1 MGVNDG
7 DQCQG
12 QWRGVNGD
20 NGAGGSVGRSD
31 LLSGV
36 FMAQS
41 SLRKLFKPINTEKNN
56 VNGSSYIQCES

>member
-7 DQCQG
+7 DQCEG

-41 SLRKLFKPINTEKNN
+41 SLRKSL
-56 VNGSSYIQCES
+56 SS